1 MAIKNKQNQESDSKP
16 TETWRKPLQVP
27 PRKDAM
33 RAFYEGGKEEPP
45 ETIELDER
53 QTAPLKTSQS
63 GKATK
68 KPETKSIPIEP
79 ETKNAQMVVEGEAK
93 TPKSKETVSNS
104 KVVSSTKLTEEEL
117 SQQLGFDAV
126 DLFDIRELLR
136 GKSFEIYQ
144 NLLQEC
150 GENGRC
156 KITQPELMNRT
167 GIKNRRT
174 FYKHEE
180 RLINLRLIEKRHF
193 PGDHS
198 GVVYSVFAIGEVLP
212 VSSELIEQ
220 FEVSLSE
227 SS

>member
-1 MAIKNKQNQESDSKP
+1 MAIKNRQKQESDNKP

-45 ETIELDER
+45 EKIELDER
-53 QTAPLKTSQS
+53 QTAPLKKRQS
-63 GKATK
+63 GKAKK
-68 KPETKSIPIEP
+68 KPESKSIPKELG
-79 ETKNAQMVVEGEAK
+79 TKTAHTVAESEAK
-93 TPKSKETVSNS
+93 TTVSTETVSNS
-104 KVVSSTKLTEEEL
+104 KAEPSNKLTEEEL
-117 SQQLGFDAV
+117 SQQLGFDAD

-136 GKSFEIYQ
+136 GKSLEIYQ

-150 GENGRC
+150 GESGRC

-198 GVVYSVFAIGEVLP
+198 GVVYSVFAISEVLP

-220 FEVSLSE
+220 FEASLGE